1 MWDLRSRFSS
11 ETLNNIYQV
20 TAVCFN
26 NGSELVMTGGLDN
39 MIKVQLL
46 NGEAVKDCDELF
58 SLLDMGFT

>member
-46 NGEAVKDCDELF
+46 NGEAVKRIVMSYFLC
-58 SLLDMGFT
+58 